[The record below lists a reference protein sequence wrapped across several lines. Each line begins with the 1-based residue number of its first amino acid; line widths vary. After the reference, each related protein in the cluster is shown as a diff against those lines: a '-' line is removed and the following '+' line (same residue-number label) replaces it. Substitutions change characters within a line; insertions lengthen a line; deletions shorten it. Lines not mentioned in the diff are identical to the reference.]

1 MKNKIIILL
10 SYNIIIFIMKL
21 KLINVCS
28 DLSRNFPNYK
38 KNLLATI
45 KGKEDCNINQILH
58 NFNDTLIV
66 RCNDKLIKISII
78 DKKTG
83 DNFNYIMEC
92 VKPDEILLN
101 YLYNF
106 PEEKKHGF
114 LMQEMNICLDI
125 FRNYRFTDELEIID
139 GIKQIIQQL
148 YKYYLLDLYYL
159 DLKGINIGML
169 NDKWYFIDFE
179 SFDKEIPEDFEEF
192 CTYPYAPS
200 TEITDRI
207 SCNKKKLWFYYIYA
221 LIAIIFEIIL
231 KKNENKHKSLFNLPK
246 TYNFHNLIMN
256 HLFLNLNNKFSIAFS
271 YSDMCY
277 KQLEQIFTLINHF
290 INILSMLI
298 NETTEFPLIL
308 DLITK
313 L

>member
-1 MKNKIIILL
+1 M
-10 SYNIIIFIMKL
+10 
-21 KLINVCS
+21 KLINVCY
-28 DLSRNFPNYK
+28 DLSKNFPNYK

-45 KGKEDCNINQILH
+45 KGKEECDIHQILH
-58 NFNDTLIV
+58 RFNDTLIV

-78 DKKTG
+78 DETIR
-83 DNFNYIMEC
+83 DIFDYITEC
-92 VKPDEILLN
+92 VKNDGILLN

-106 PEEKKHGF
+106 SEQTKNGF
-114 LMQEMNICLDI
+114 LMQEMNICSDI

-159 DLKGINIGML
+159 DLKGINIGMI

-179 SFDKEIPEDFEEF
+179 SFDKEIPQDFEEF
-192 CTYPYAPS
+192 CTYPYA
-200 TEITDRI
+200 TTRNITDRI
-207 SCNKKKLWFYYIYA
+207 SCEKKKLWFYYIYA

-231 KKNENKHKSLFNLPK
+231 KKENKYKSLFNLPK

-256 HLFLNLNNKFSIAFS
+256 HLQLDNHFSLLFS
-271 YSDMCY
+271 YNDMYY

-290 INILSMLI
+290 INILAMLI
-298 NETTEFPLIL
+298 DESTEFPLIL

-313 L
+313 I

>member
-1 MKNKIIILL
+1 MKI
-10 SYNIIIFIMKL
+10 
-21 KLINVCS
+21 KLIDICS
-28 DLSRNFPNYK
+28 DLSKNFPNYK

-45 KGKEDCNINQILH
+45 EGKEECDIHQILH
-58 NFNDTLIV
+58 RFNDTLIV
-66 RCNDKLIKISII
+66 RCNDRLIKISII

-83 DNFNYIMEC
+83 DNFYYIMDS
-92 VKPDEILLN
+92 VKDDGILLK

-114 LMQEMNICLDI
+114 LMQEMNICSDI
-125 FRNYRFTDELEIID
+125 FRNYRFKNELEIID

-148 YKYYLLDLYYL
+148 YKYYLLNLYYL
-159 DLKGINIGML
+159 DLKGINIGKF
-169 NDKWYFIDFE
+169 NNKWYFIDFE
-179 SFDKEIPEDFEEF
+179 SFDKEIPKDFEEF

-231 KKNENKHKSLFNLPK
+231 KKNENNHKSLFNLPK

-256 HLFLNLNNKFSIAFS
+256 HLQLDKQFSLLFS
-271 YSDMCY
+271 YDDMYY
-277 KQLEQIFTLINHF
+277 KKLEQIFILINHF
-290 INILSMLI
+290 INILAMLI

-313 L
+313 I

>member
-21 KLINVCS
+21 IDICEKLS
-28 DLSRNFPNYK
+28 KNFPNYK

-45 KGKEDCNINQILH
+45 EGKEDCNINQILH
-58 NFNDTLIV
+58 NLNDTVIV
-66 RCNDKLIKISII
+66 ICNKKIIKISII
-78 DKKTG
+78 DKRTG
-83 DNFNYIMEC
+83 DNFDYIMEC
-92 VKPDEILLN
+92 VKPDEILEN

-106 PEEKKHGF
+106 PEQKKHGF
-114 LMQEMNICLDI
+114 LMQEMKICSDI
-125 FRNYRFTDELEIID
+125 FRNHRFTDELEIID
-139 GIKQIIQQL
+139 GIKQITQQL

-179 SFDKEIPEDFEEF
+179 SFDREIPKDFEEF

-207 SCNKKKLWFYYIYA
+207 SCNKKNLWFYYIYA

-256 HLFLNLNNKFSIAFS
+256 HLFLNLNNQFSIAFS
-271 YSDMCY
+271 YTDMCY

-298 NETTEFPLIL
+298 NETTELPLIL

-313 L
+313 I